1 MMADP
6 LIAHSLGEAYL
17 YLMVTPC
24 GACGKGPLSGGDAQ
38 RVDAP
43 ADRPLCVAIDATC
56 GACNRSLRLGFELP
70 HGTGVEE
77 GTGLPTIN
85 PSGEPS
91 RLIDVAQYLTLFRV
105 ITERAARTKD
115 KQESRRLGLEAAQ
128 CLEEALKFYEPDNDL
143 PPSTSLFTEPS
154 RRRLA
159 DHPQEF
165 SRQRLLDLRAKLPA
179 MHMMRAGASQ
189 SARPRRRWWKFW

>member
-1 MMADP
+1 M
-6 LIAHSLGEAYL
+6 AHSLGEAYL

-24 GACGKGPLSGGDAQ
+24 ATCGKGPLAGGDAK
-38 RVDAP
+38 RVDTP
-43 ADRPLCVAIDATC
+43 AGRPLCVAIDAAC
-56 GACNRSLRLGFELP
+56 GACNRSLRLRFELP
-70 HGTGVEE
+70 HGTGVDA

-85 PSGEPS
+85 PTDEPS

-128 CLEEALKFYEPDNDL
+128 CLQEALKFYEADNDL
-143 PPSTSLFTEPS
+143 PPSAALFAEPS

-179 MHMMRAGASQ
+179 MSLIRAGASQ
-189 SARPRRRWWKFW
+189 AIRPRRRWWKFW